1 MLGRYLG
8 KSYSGVKL
16 GRRFSTVKLSLR
28 EALNSAMDDEIRRDP
43 KVFLIGEEVAKYDGA
58 YKVSK
63 GLHGKHG
70 DIRIWDTPITEH
82 GFTGLAVGAALMG
95 LKPIVEF
102 MTMNF
107 ALQAI
112 DQIVNS
118 AAKGRYMSG
127 GDMSC
132 QITFRGLNGPA
143 AAVAA
148 QHSQCFAA
156 WYANIPGLKVVS
168 CYDIEDARG
177 LLKAAVRDPD
187 PVVFLENELMYS
199 VQFEA
204 PSQIMD
210 PDFLLPLD
218 KAKIMRE
225 GKDVTLVSFS
235 RMVGLCLEAAAQL
248 EKRGI
253 SCEVINLRSIKP
265 LDRPAIIKSVKKTH
279 RLVTVEDGY
288 PQHGVGAEIGML
300 AMEACFDDL
309 DAPVQ
314 RVTAWDVP
322 LPYARHLERAAL
334 PQVEHIIKAVEATL

>member
-1 MLGRYLG
+1 M
-8 KSYSGVKL
+8 
-16 GRRFSTVKLSLR
+16 
-28 EALNSAMDDEIRRDP
+28 
-43 KVFLIGEEVAKYDGA
+43 
-58 YKVSK
+58 
-63 GLHGKHG
+63 
-70 DIRIWDTPITEH
+70 
-82 GFTGLAVGAALMG
+82 
-95 LKPIVEF
+95 
-102 MTMNF
+102 
-107 ALQAI
+107 
-112 DQIVNS
+112 
-118 AAKGRYMSG
+118 
-127 GDMSC
+127 
-132 QITFRGLNGPA
+132 
-143 AAVAA
+143 
-148 QHSQCFAA
+148 
-156 WYANIPGLKVVS
+156 VS

-177 LLKAAVRDPD
+177 LLKASIRDPD
-187 PVVFLENELMYS
+187 PVIFLENELMYS

-210 PDFLLPLD
+210 MDFVLPLD
-218 KAKIMRE
+218 KAKVMRE

-300 AMEACFDDL
+300 AMEACFDEL

-322 LPYARHLERAAL
+322 LPYARNLERGAL